1 MLGDILKITDK
12 VFDRLVPDK
21 VKAEKIKNQFKTT
34 FLELAIREN
43 ESLRNF
49 FLQYEGR
56 ADQVPRFILMMR
68 ALIRPFFT
76 WLFGLLGA
84 FWVIGQAFG
93 FINKEMPAALGM
105 WVSIVLGFWFGS
117 RWYEKLK
124 GKS

>member
-1 MLGDILKITDK
+1 MIGDIIQITNK

-21 VKAEKIKNQFKTT
+21 SKAEKIKYEFNKT
-34 FLELAIREN
+34 FLEIAVKEN
-43 ESLRNF
+43 ESLRHF
-49 FLQYEGR
+49 FLEYEGR
-56 ADQVPRFILMMR
+56 ASEVPHFVLLMR

-93 FINKEMPAALGM
+93 FINKEMPAALSM

-124 GKS
+124 GKP